1 MATELEK
8 KEQRAVT
15 NTTAERLI
23 DSQNSYLPDVDIF
36 ENKENVI
43 LFMDLPGVKK
53 GDVDITVEENNT
65 LIIRARSSFTE
76 PQKLQY
82 KQFNNGNYYR
92 AFTLGNHFDLDKIS
106 TNFEDGVL
114 KLTLPK
120 REELKPKRI
129 QISA

>member
-8 KEQRAVT
+8 KGQREVTHTSAEQ
-15 NTTAERLI
+15 LI
-23 DSQNSYLPDVDIF
+23 DSQNAFLPDVDIF
-36 ENKENVI
+36 ENKDKVVMI
-43 LFMDLPGVKK
+43 LDLPGVKK

-65 LIIRARSSFTE
+65 LIIRAKSSFTA
-76 PQKLQY
+76 PTGLVYQ
-82 KQFNNGNYYR
+82 QFNNGNYYR
-92 AFTLGNHFDLDKIS
+92 AFTLGNQFNLDQVS